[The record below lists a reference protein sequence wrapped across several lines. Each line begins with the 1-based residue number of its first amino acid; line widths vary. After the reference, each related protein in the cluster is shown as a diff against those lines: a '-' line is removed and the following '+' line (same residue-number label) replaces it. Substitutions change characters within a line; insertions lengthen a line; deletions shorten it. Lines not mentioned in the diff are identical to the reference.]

1 MFLSSHGRDIGYM
14 IDRLCPLGFARSNN
28 TDLSHKCLVI
38 MMLMITLK
46 TILVK
51 CGKFVIYFVQ
61 NTKVKLYFLE
71 CSLWIVAKIAE
82 YQEELYNI
90 VKKSKSYS
98 KWTSSNWRQVHFLE
112 FNEVQYVNLFGFL
125 TKTFANV
132 TGKHAE

>member
-14 IDRLCPLGFARSNN
+14 IDRLCPLGFARSNK

-46 TILVK
+46 TILFK
-51 CGKFVIYFVQ
+51 CGKFVIYIVQ
-61 NTKVKLYFLE
+61 NTKVKIYFLE
-71 CSLWIVAKIAE
+71 CSLWIVGKIVE
-82 YQEELYNI
+82 YQEKLNNI
-90 VKKSKSYS
+90 VWKSKSYS
-98 KWTSSNWRQVHFLE
+98 KWTSSYWIKVQFLE
-112 FNEVQYVNLFGFL
+112 FNEVQYVKLFDFL